1 MSRRRRSTGDEL
13 GPSKH
18 AFNSKYNHEKMSTH
32 LMPRILSGS
41 VGSIIT
47 ALAVTPLEVVKIR
60 QQSSGVKPISVK
72 PISYSNFSSAGVE
85 PCRGCGTLVLNNGLM
100 ECSIPVE
107 TATTTSTTR
116 SIAAA
121 SSSTASPQTSGTFRT
136 LFSIFKHEGWAG
148 IYAGLRPTLLMS
160 VPNTVLY
167 FTAYDEIS
175 TRLRYNHTLN
185 NNHNN
190 IESSSQHMLD
200 DDAKRQAYI
209 PLIAGSTSRLLASL
223 STAPLELVRTRQ
235 ASAIGNG
242 EKVVPGMMEEFRLLL
257 RTNGFSSLFTGL
269 APTLWRDVPFSA
281 IYWLFL
287 EKFRND
293 LSNSNSLGT
302 WGGRYYKDQGIQ
314 IPPSIEVMHSFVSG
328 AGAGAIAAFGT
339 TPFDVVKTRRQMS
352 SQTEVLS
359 SGSGSC
365 DHFGLKE
372 YPSSHTS
379 SQQRNISVAA
389 AAEHSRVN
397 NVGTFGHMREILK
410 EEGLSG
416 LWRGNTTR
424 MVKVA
429 PACAIMISCYEF
441 GKKVFGEMV

>member
-1 MSRRRRSTGDEL
+1 MSKRRRAAEDDL
-13 GPSKH
+13 CAAKH
-18 AFNSKYNHEKMSTH
+18 AAKSENDQKISTN
-32 LMPRILSGS
+32 LIPRILSGS

-60 QQSSGVKPISVK
+60 QQSSGVKPIS
-72 PISYSNFSSAGVE
+72 YSNFSGVQ

-107 TATTTSTTR
+107 TATSTR
-116 SIAAA
+116 SIA
-121 SSSTASPQTSGTFRT
+121 STAPPHTSGTFRT
-136 LFSIFKHEGWAG
+136 LFSIFKQEGYSG

-175 TRLRYNHTLN
+175 TRLR
-185 NNHNN
+185 NNHNLNKHN
-190 IESSSQHMLD
+190 IEQSTQHMNEIGD
-200 DDAKRQAYI
+200 DKKRQAYI
-209 PLIAGSTSRLLASL
+209 PLVAGSLSRLLASL

-242 EKVVPGMMEEFRLLL
+242 EKVVPGMMEEFRFLL
-257 RTNGFSSLFTGL
+257 RSNGFSSLFTGL

-287 EKFRND
+287 EQFRND
-293 LSNSNSLGT
+293 LSTSSSLGT
-302 WGGRYYKDQGIQ
+302 WGGRYYKDQGVQ
-314 IPPSIEVMHSFVSG
+314 IPPSIEVTHSFISG

-359 SGSGSC
+359 TGSDPC

-372 YPSSHTS
+372 YSGSRNNC
-379 SQQRNISVAA
+379 QQRSISVAA
-389 AAEHSRVN
+389 ATERGRFN

-410 EEGLSG
+410 DEGLSG

-424 MVKVA
+424 VVKVA

-441 GKKVFGEMV
+441 GKKVFGEIV

>member
-1 MSRRRRSTGDEL
+1 MMAIRRRVVSDDDEENATTGLEAPPSSNSDAQTST
-13 GPSKH
+13 H
-18 AFNSKYNHEKMSTH
+18 H

-60 QQSSGVKPISVK
+60 QQSSGVRPM
-72 PISYSNFSSAGVE
+72 SYNNFSLKNIRGVE

-107 TATTTSTTR
+107 STSSTSIRPSTTSA
-116 SIAAA
+116 SAA
-121 SSSTASPQTSGTFRT
+121 THTSGTFRT
-136 LFSIFKHEGWAG
+136 LFSIFRNEGWSG
-148 IYAGLRPTLLMS
+148 IYAGLKPTLLMS

-175 TRLRYNHTLN
+175 TRLRMLHTVN
-185 NNHNN
+185 NNSLDQSVT
-190 IESSSQHMLD
+190 ID
-200 DDAKRQAYI
+200 DDAKQHAYI
-209 PLIAGSTSRLLASL
+209 PLLAGSTSRLLATL

-242 EKVVPGMMEEFRLLL
+242 EKLVPGMAEEFRLLL

-287 EKFRND
+287 EKFRHE
-293 LSNSNSLGT
+293 LSDTKSLGT

-314 IPPSIEVMHSFVSG
+314 TPPTVEVMHSFVSG
-328 AGAGAIAAFGT
+328 AGAGGIAAFFT

-352 SQTEVLS
+352 SQAEAQTME
-359 SGSGSC
+359 SC

-372 YPSSHTS
+372 YSSGSQQHHNTC
-379 SQQRNISVAA
+379 QQRNIISTT
-389 AAEHSRVN
+389 RVDRTRFN
-397 NVGTFGHMREILK
+397 NIGGTFGHMREILK
-410 EEGLSG
+410 DEGVTG
-416 LWRGNTTR
+416 LWRGNSTR

-429 PACAIMISCYEF
+429 PACAIMIACYEA
-441 GKKVFGEMV
+441 GKKAFAEVL

>member
-1 MSRRRRSTGDEL
+1 MMAIQRRAVSDDDEL
-13 GPSKH
+13 NATTGLEAPSSS
-18 AFNSKYNHEKMSTH
+18 NSDVQTSTHH

-60 QQSSGVKPISVK
+60 QQSSGVR
-72 PISYSNFSSAGVE
+72 PISYNNFSLKNIRGVE

-107 TATTTSTTR
+107 STSSTSIRPSTTSAP
-116 SIAAA
+116 AA
-121 SSSTASPQTSGTFRT
+121 THTSGTFRT
-136 LFSIFKHEGWAG
+136 LFSIFRNEGWSG
-148 IYAGLRPTLLMS
+148 IYAGLKPTLLMS

-175 TRLRYNHTLN
+175 TRLRMLHTVN
-185 NNHNN
+185 NNSLEQSVT
-190 IESSSQHMLD
+190 ID
-200 DDAKRQAYI
+200 DDAKQQAYI
-209 PLIAGSTSRLLASL
+209 PLLAGSTSRLLASL

-242 EKVVPGMMEEFRLLL
+242 EKLVPGMAEEFRLLL

-287 EKFRND
+287 EKFRHQ
-293 LSNSNSLGT
+293 LSDTKSLGT

-314 IPPSIEVMHSFVSG
+314 TPPTVEVIHSFVSG
-328 AGAGAIAAFGT
+328 ACAGGIAAFFT

-352 SQTEVLS
+352 SQAEAQTIE
-359 SGSGSC
+359 SC
-365 DHFGLKE
+365 AHFGLKE
-372 YPSSHTS
+372 YSSG
-379 SQQRNISVAA
+379 SQHHSTCQHRNIISTAGVDRT
-389 AAEHSRVN
+389 RVN
-397 NVGTFGHMREILK
+397 NVGGTFGHMREILK
-410 EEGLSG
+410 DEGVTG
-416 LWRGNTTR
+416 LWRGNSTR

-429 PACAIMISCYEF
+429 PACAIMIACYEA
-441 GKKVFGEMV
+441 GKKVFAEVL

>member
-1 MSRRRRSTGDEL
+1 
-13 GPSKH
+13 
-18 AFNSKYNHEKMSTH
+18 MSTH

-41 VGSIIT
+41 IGSIIT

-72 PISYSNFSSAGVE
+72 PISYSKFSSAGVE

-107 TATTTSTTR
+107 TAATSSTTR
-116 SIAAA
+116 SIAASA
-121 SSSTASPQTSGTFRT
+121 SSPTAPPQASGTFRT

-190 IESSSQHMLD
+190 IEPSSQHMNEID
-200 DDAKRQAYI
+200 ADAKRQAYI

-314 IPPSIEVMHSFVSG
+314 IPPSVEVMHSFVSG

-352 SQTEVLS
+352 SQTLS
-359 SGSGSC
+359 TGSGSC

-372 YPSSHTS
+372 YSNSRTS
-379 SQQRNISVAA
+379 CQQRNISVAA
-389 AAEHSRVN
+389 VAEHSRGN

-410 EEGLSG
+410 DEGLSG

-424 MVKVA
+424 MV
-429 PACAIMISCYEF
+429 
-441 GKKVFGEMV
+441 

>member
-1 MSRRRRSTGDEL
+1 MSRRRRAAEDEL
-13 GPSKH
+13 GP
-18 AFNSKYNHEKMSTH
+18 AENAVNSKENHEISTH

-60 QQSSGVKPISVK
+60 QQSSGVKPIS
-72 PISYSNFSSAGVE
+72 YNNFSSGVE

-107 TATTTSTTR
+107 TAATTSTTR

-121 SSSTASPQTSGTFRT
+121 ASSAAPPQTSGTFRT
-136 LFSIFKHEGWAG
+136 LFSIFKHEGWSG

-175 TRLRYNHTLN
+175 TRLRYNHSL

-190 IESSSQHMLD
+190 IESSSQHMNEID
-200 DDAKRQAYI
+200 DEAKRQAYI
-209 PLIAGSTSRLLASL
+209 PLVAGSTSRLLASL

-257 RTNGFSSLFTGL
+257 RSNGFSSLFTGL

-314 IPPSIEVMHSFVSG
+314 IPPSIEVMHSFISG

-359 SGSGSC
+359 TGSGSC

-372 YPSSHTS
+372 FSSS
-379 SQQRNISVAA
+379 SNSCQQRNISVAA
-389 AAEHSRVN
+389 AVERDRVN

-410 EEGLSG
+410 DEGLSG

-429 PACAIMISCYEF
+429 PACAVMISCYEF

>member
-1 MSRRRRSTGDEL
+1 MMAIRRRAVSDDDEVNARTGLEAPSSSNSDVQTST
-13 GPSKH
+13 H
-18 AFNSKYNHEKMSTH
+18 H

-60 QQSSGVKPISVK
+60 QQSSGVR
-72 PISYSNFSSAGVE
+72 PISYNNFSLKNIRGVE

-107 TATTTSTTR
+107 STSTT
-116 SIAAA
+116 SIRPSTSA
-121 SSSTASPQTSGTFRT
+121 SQATHTSGTFRT
-136 LFSIFKHEGWAG
+136 LFSIFRNEGWSG
-148 IYAGLRPTLLMS
+148 IYAGLKPTLLMS

-175 TRLRYNHTLN
+175 TRLRMLHTVN
-185 NNHNN
+185 NNSLEQSVTIDN
-190 IESSSQHMLD
+190 
-200 DDAKRQAYI
+200 DAKQQAYI
-209 PLIAGSTSRLLASL
+209 PLLAGSTSRLLASL

-242 EKVVPGMMEEFRLLL
+242 EKLVPGMAEEFRLLL

-287 EKFRND
+287 EKFRNE
-293 LSNSNSLGT
+293 LSDTKSLGT

-314 IPPSIEVMHSFVSG
+314 TPPTVEVMHSFVSG
-328 AGAGAIAAFGT
+328 AGAGGIAAFFT

-352 SQTEVLS
+352 SQAEAHTIE
-359 SGSGSC
+359 SC

-372 YPSSHTS
+372 YSSGSQQHHNAC
-379 SQQRNISVAA
+379 QQRNIISTAGVDRT
-389 AAEHSRVN
+389 HVN
-397 NVGTFGHMREILK
+397 NIGGTFGHMREILK
-410 EEGLSG
+410 DEGVTG
-416 LWRGNTTR
+416 LWRGNSTR
-424 MVKVA
+424 MLLMVA
-429 PACAIMISCYEF
+429 YCYIES
-441 GKKVFGEMV
+441 

>member
-1 MSRRRRSTGDEL
+1 MSRKRRVADDAVEQPSTRL
-13 GPSKH
+13 GSP
-18 AFNSKYNHEKMSTH
+18 
-32 LMPRILSGS
+32 LMPKILSGS

-60 QQSSGVKPISVK
+60 QQSSGVKPIS
-72 PISYSNFSSAGVE
+72 YSNFSLRSLNNIRGVE

-107 TATTTSTTR
+107 TTSTIR
-116 SIAAA
+116 S
-121 SSSTASPQTSGTFRT
+121 TPHTTSGTFRT
-136 LFSIFKHEGWAG
+136 LFSIFKHEGWSG
-148 IYAGLRPTLLMS
+148 IYAGLRPTLIMS

-175 TRLRYNHTLN
+175 TRLRTLHTLN
-185 NNHNN
+185 NN
-190 IESSSQHMLD
+190 IEQLSAQNPNEIND
-200 DDAKRQAYI
+200 GDAKRQAYI
-209 PLIAGSTSRLLASL
+209 PLVAGATSRLLATL
-223 STAPLELVRTRQ
+223 STAPLELIRTRQ

-242 EKVVPGMMEEFRLLL
+242 EKVVPGMVEEFRLLL
-257 RTNGFSSLFTGL
+257 RTNGFSSLYTGL

-281 IYWLFL
+281 IYWLVL

-293 LSNSNSLGT
+293 FSDSKSLGT
-302 WGGRYYKDQGIQ
+302 WGGQYYKDQGMQ
-314 IPPSIEVMHSFVSG
+314 IPPSVEVMHSFVSG

-339 TPFDVVKTRRQMS
+339 APFDVVKTRRQMS
-352 SQTEVLS
+352 SSQTEVLS
-359 SGSGSC
+359 TGPGC

-372 YPSSHTS
+372 YSGSHKNC
-379 SQQRNISVAA
+379 QQRNISVAA
-389 AAEHSRVN
+389 AAERGQVN
-397 NVGTFGHMREILK
+397 SVGIFSHMREILK
-410 EEGLSG
+410 NEGLAG

-429 PACAIMISCYEF
+429 PACAVMISCYEF

>member
-1 MSRRRRSTGDEL
+1 MMSKRRRAADDDVDPAGLESPHAVNSDEQM
-13 GPSKH
+13 
-18 AFNSKYNHEKMSTH
+18 MSSN
-32 LMPRILSGS
+32 LIPRILSGS

-60 QQSSGVKPISVK
+60 QQSSGVKPIS
-72 PISYSNFSSAGVE
+72 YSNFSLRSINNIRGVE

-107 TATTTSTTR
+107 TTSGAR
-116 SIAAA
+116 
-121 SSSTASPQTSGTFRT
+121 TSGTFRT
-136 LFSIFKHEGWAG
+136 LFSIFKHEGWSG
-148 IYAGLRPTLLMS
+148 LYAGLKPTLLMS
-160 VPNTVLY
+160 VPNTVFY

-175 TRLRYNHTLN
+175 SRLRTLHTLN
-185 NNHNN
+185 NNIAH
-190 IESSSQHMLD
+190 ESAHHVNEIDD

-209 PLIAGSTSRLLASL
+209 PLVAGSTSRLLASL

-242 EKVVPGMMEEFRLLL
+242 EKVVPGMVEEFRLLL

-287 EKFRND
+287 ENFRNG
-293 LSNSNSLGT
+293 LSDSKSLGT
-302 WGGRYYKDQGIQ
+302 WGGRYYKDQGIH
-314 IPPSIEVMHSFVSG
+314 IPPSVEVMHSFVSG
-328 AGAGAIAAFGT
+328 AGAGAIAAFAT

-359 SGSGSC
+359 TSQGSC

-372 YPSSHTS
+372 YSSSHNNC
-379 SQQRNISVAA
+379 QQRSLSVAA
-389 AAEHSRVN
+389 AAERGQV

-410 EEGLSG
+410 DEGMSG

-429 PACAIMISCYEF
+429 PACAVMISCYEF
-441 GKKVFGEMV
+441 GKRVFGEMI

>member
-1 MSRRRRSTGDEL
+1 MSKRRRVTDDEP
-13 GPSKH
+13 GPASLESPP
-18 AFNSKYNHEKMSTH
+18 AVNSNGVQVSSSH

-60 QQSSGVKPISVK
+60 QQSAGVKPM
-72 PISYSNFSSAGVE
+72 SYSNFSGIE

-107 TATTTSTTR
+107 TTR
-116 SIAAA
+116 STIA
-121 SSSTASPQTSGTFRT
+121 PPHTSGTFRT
-136 LFSIFKHEGWAG
+136 LFSIFKHEGWSG

-160 VPNTVLY
+160 IPSTVLY

-175 TRLRYNHTLN
+175 TRLRNNHTLN
-185 NNHNN
+185 NHN
-190 IESSSQHMLD
+190 IEQSTQHVHEID
-200 DDAKRQAYI
+200 DDARRQAYI
-209 PLIAGSTSRLLASL
+209 PLVAGSTSRLLASL

-242 EKVVPGMMEEFRLLL
+242 ERVVPGMMEEFRLLL

-293 LSNSNSLGT
+293 LSDSKTLGT
-302 WGGRYYKDQGIQ
+302 WGGGYYKDQGMT
-314 IPPSIEVMHSFVSG
+314 IPPSVEVMHSFVSG

-359 SGSGSC
+359 TTGSGPC

-372 YPSSHTS
+372 YSGSHNNC
-379 SQQRNISVAA
+379 QQRSMSVAA
-389 AAEHSRVN
+389 AAERSRFN
-397 NVGTFGHMREILK
+397 NVGTFGHMREIFK
-410 EEGLSG
+410 DEGLSG

-429 PACAIMISCYEF
+429 PACAVMISCYEF
-441 GKKVFGEMV
+441 GKKVFGEIV